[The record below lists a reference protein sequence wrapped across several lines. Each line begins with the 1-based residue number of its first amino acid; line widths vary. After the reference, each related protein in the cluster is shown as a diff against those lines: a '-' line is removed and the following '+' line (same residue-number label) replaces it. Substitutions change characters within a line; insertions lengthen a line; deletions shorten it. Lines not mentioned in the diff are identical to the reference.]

1 MHGFKLQYFG
11 PRLPRF
17 SKNLP
22 SLGKQYSVAEQ
33 KIDREISLGRVAGP
47 FKQPPFPTLQ
57 VSPLGLVPKKDGD
70 YRLIHHLSY
79 PEAASINFFIDSEQS
94 SVTYS
99 TIDDAAAMIARLGS
113 GAYLAKSDIKSAFR
127 LIPVSS
133 TDFDLLGFFFNNA
146 YYYDKM
152 LPFGCKISCAIWDRF
167 ASFLHWL
174 TQVHAQNLS
183 ILHYLDDFLFCGQ
196 DFNSSKK
203 ILDTFLLLC
212 SDLGVPIANEK
223 TVQPTQV
230 LIFLGI
236 EIDTVE
242 MIMKLPIEKIHEI
255 RLKITEVMKLKKAT
269 LKQLQSLLG
278 LLNFACRV
286 IAPGRAFCRRLTDA
300 TIGLT
305 KPHHHTRVTAEMK
318 ADLQVWLTF
327 LQSFNGISVITEGTW
342 VNNDTLQLFTDSA
355 GGEAGGFGIFFAGK
369 WAYAHWPSYWFAQG
383 ITRDMT
389 FLELFPVQIALE
401 LWKQRFANSK
411 ILFYIDNMAVVQ
423 VINTTTS
430 KSPRVMKIVRKLV
443 FTCLKYNILLKAK
456 HIPSKLNSIADC
468 LSRSQWGKFRQLAPT
483 ADPWPTPLPKNIW
496 EI

>member
-1 MHGFKLQYFG
+1 M
-11 PRLPRF
+11 
-17 SKNLP
+17 
-22 SLGKQYSVAEQ
+22 
-33 KIDREISLGRVAGP
+33 
-47 FKQPPFPTLQ
+47 
-57 VSPLGLVPKKDGD
+57 
-70 YRLIHHLSY
+70 
-79 PEAASINFFIDSEQS
+79 
-94 SVTYS
+94 
-99 TIDDAAAMIARLGS
+99 
-113 GAYLAKSDIKSAFR
+113 
-127 LIPVSS
+127 
-133 TDFDLLGFFFNNA
+133 
-146 YYYDKM
+146 
-152 LPFGCKISCAIWDRF
+152 
-167 ASFLHWL
+167 
-174 TQVHAQNLS
+174 
-183 ILHYLDDFLFCGQ
+183 
-196 DFNSSKK
+196 
-203 ILDTFLLLC
+203 
-212 SDLGVPIANEK
+212 
-223 TVQPTQV
+223 

-401 LWKQRFANSK
+401 LW
-411 ILFYIDNMAVVQ
+411 
-423 VINTTTS
+423 
-430 KSPRVMKIVRKLV
+430 
-443 FTCLKYNILLKAK
+443 
-456 HIPSKLNSIADC
+456 
-468 LSRSQWGKFRQLAPT
+468 
-483 ADPWPTPLPKNIW
+483 
-496 EI
+496 

>member
-1 MHGFKLQYFG
+1 
-11 PRLPRF
+11 
-17 SKNLP
+17 
-22 SLGKQYSVAEQ
+22 
-33 KIDREISLGRVAGP
+33 
-47 FKQPPFPTLQ
+47 
-57 VSPLGLVPKKDGD
+57 
-70 YRLIHHLSY
+70 
-79 PEAASINFFIDSEQS
+79 
-94 SVTYS
+94 
-99 TIDDAAAMIARLGS
+99 MIARLGS

-468 LSRSQWGKFRQLAPT
+468 LVHSGANSGS
-483 ADPWPTPLPKNIW
+483 
-496 EI
+496 